1 MRNLDIRLHK
11 EYYDVLVQFGTLSYT
26 VNCILAACE
35 IGAIELFDKPKAPP
49 KEGTQKHIIT
59 IDNPWYEGLLDDM
72 GAKNSHI
79 SLRRLLYWFVDEE
92 VYTLIG
98 LEPNTNNK
106 TILDSRF
113 ARIKADCIQQLL
125 KMRDVSSRAT
135 IVKIDDILRQLK
147 EVER

>member
-1 MRNLDIRLHK
+1 
-11 EYYDVLVQFGTLSYT
+11 
-26 VNCILAACE
+26 
-35 IGAIELFDKPKAPP
+35 
-49 KEGTQKHIIT
+49 
-59 IDNPWYEGLLDDM
+59 M

-98 LEPNTNNK
+98 LEPDTNKK
-106 TILDSRF
+106 TILDNRF